1 MAELPSGT
9 LTLLFSDLEDST
21 ALLRRLGPTRYAE
34 LLSAHRELM
43 DTATASNDGVGVDS
57 QGDSFF
63 CVFRTARAAVSAA
76 AEIQRSHDAHSFP
89 EGCTVRVRIGLHTG
103 EPVIAGDRYVGL
115 AVHRAARI
123 MGAAQGGQ
131 ILASGPTTELVADE
145 MPAGVVAVDIG
156 EHRLRGLERPERL
169 YELCVEGLDRR
180 SATPREDES
189 SRPAAGHRVE
199 VEFRIL
205 GPLEVRAGQ
214 EKLTFAGERGGAL
227 LALLLLNANRV
238 VSIEQLIDELWGE
251 EPPASGAKAVQ
262 VRVSQLRKACA
273 DAGIGDVIVTRPPG
287 YVIELPP
294 DALDLHR
301 FERLVEESDHAL
313 AADDA
318 ARAAEVLRKAIGLWR
333 GTPLA
338 EFSAAPFARAASA
351 RLEELRLAASERRV
365 EADLRLGRHLDLVG
379 ELESLISEHPFRER
393 LRAQLML
400 ALYRS
405 GRQADALAAYRA
417 TRHELREE
425 LGIEPS
431 QALQELERRIL
442 QQDPELTLA
451 PTVPSAVARPSVWET
466 PAPERAILVAPSTP
480 SRLPSLIAVA
490 EPLSKRPLR
499 ELILSTIVEKTA
511 DLAAATAELDEV
523 RAALAA
529 RGVPARVAA
538 FTSGARGD
546 DVVRLAS
553 EQDVD
558 LLVVDAPSDLLTS
571 GVPSSDLARV
581 WQEAPCDVVLSAGD
595 EAPLGEGPVVV
606 PFGGGEND
614 WAAVEIGAW
623 VAAAHG
629 ATLLLVG
636 SAGKP
641 ERGKR
646 DASRSL
652 AVVSLVVQRAAG
664 ISAKPLLVEGGEEL
678 LEAAKRARML
688 LLGLSE
694 RWSEEGLGAVRL
706 ALAREA
712 GVPTLLVRKG
722 LRPGGLTPPE
732 QMTRYTWSLVHEG
745 GGEELAT

>member
-1 MAELPSGT
+1 MADLPSGT
-9 LTLLFSDLEDST
+9 LTLLFSDLEEST
-21 ALLRRLGPTRYAE
+21 ALLRRLGATRYAE
-34 LLSAHRELM
+34 LLSAHRQLM
-43 DTATASNDGVGVDS
+43 DAATESNDGLGVDS

-63 CVFRTARAAVSAA
+63 CVFRAARDAVAA
-76 AEIQRSHDAHSFP
+76 ASEIQRSHDAYAFP

-103 EPVIAGDRYVGL
+103 EPVIAGERYIGL

-123 MGAAQGGQ
+123 MSAARGGQ
-131 ILASGPTTELVADE
+131 ILASGPTADLVADE
-145 MPAGVVAVDIG
+145 MPAGVVAVELG
-156 EHRLRGLERPERL
+156 ERRLRGLERPERL
-169 YELCVEGLDRR
+169 YEFCVEGVG
-180 SATPREDES
+180 S
-189 SRPAAGHRVE
+189 STAAVHDAVRAAGHSSE

-205 GPLEVRAGQ
+205 GPLEIHAGQ
-214 EKLTFAGERGGAL
+214 RRLTFAGERGGAL

-251 EPPASGAKAVQ
+251 EPPSSGAKAVQ
-262 VRVSQLRKACA
+262 VRVSQLRKAFA
-273 DAGIGDVIVTRPPG
+273 DEGIGDVITTRPSG
-287 YVIELPP
+287 YVIELAPG
-294 DALDLHR
+294 ALDLHR
-301 FERLVEESDHAL
+301 FERLVEESDRTL

-318 ARAAEVLRKAIGLWR
+318 ARAAELLRQALGLWR
-333 GTPLA
+333 GVPLA
-338 EFSAAPFARAASA
+338 EFSAADFARAASA
-351 RLEELRLAASERRV
+351 RLEELRLAAIERRV
-365 EADLRLGRHLDLVG
+365 EADLRVGRHPDLVG

-417 TRHELREE
+417 ARHELRDV

-442 QQDPELTLA
+442 RQDPELVLTA
-451 PTVPSAVARPSVWET
+451 TGAGPVAKPSLWEIE
-466 PAPERAILVAPSTP
+466 APERAILVAPTAN

-490 EPLSKRPLR
+490 EPLSKRPRR

-511 DLAAATAELDEV
+511 DLASATAELDEV

-546 DVVRLAS
+546 DIVRLAS

-558 LLVVDAPSDLLTS
+558 LMVVDAPADLLAS
-571 GVPSSDLARV
+571 GVPPSDLARV
-581 WQEAPCDVVLSAGD
+581 WQEAPCDVVVSTEND
-595 EAPLGEGPVVV
+595 APLGEGPVVV

-678 LEAAKRARML
+678 LEAAKRAGML

-694 RWSEEGLGAVRL
+694 RWSEEGVGAVRL

-732 QMTRYTWSLVHEG
+732 QMTRYTWSFVHEG
-745 GGEELAT
+745 DGADLVT